1 MSPSLLGM
9 SLLSVT
15 WYKGMSGYLNPR
27 SPYHKKLSTKH
38 LQIAPTNINLYVY
51 IYIQLPGTFYTHIN
65 IYVAYKNKCLF
76 LSFLTIRLVEIK
88 WSVRHNYSDN
98 VLTNPIV
105 FSYVL
110 WKEIKDILN
119 EGSWLFF
126 FINILIKHKLILFLL
141 MTTLFGRKVI
151 FNSF

>member
-1 MSPSLLGM
+1 MAANIKGCFITSNVPLIFSPSLPGM

-88 WSVRHNYSDN
+88 WSVRRNYSDY
-98 VLTNPIV
+98 VLTNINSIV
-105 FSYVL
+105 FSYAL
-110 WKEIKDILN
+110 GKENKDKI
-119 EGSWLFF
+119 
-126 FINILIKHKLILFLL
+126 I
-141 MTTLFGRKVI
+141 
-151 FNSF
+151 